1 MAFFFTSKKK
11 WRQYGKQLMDTAIKT
26 GIDAAK
32 TASKRIVQETAKAT
46 GDLIG
51 NKIAD
56 KFTLVVKTQSKEN
69 ENETNKRQSIYIRP
83 KKFSELLKT

>member
-1 MAFFFTSKKK
+1 MALFSLARNIGDKYRKT
-11 WRQYGKQLMDTAIKT
+11 LMDNAIKT
-26 GIDAAK
+26 GIDVAK
-32 TASKRIVQETAKAT
+32 TTSKRIVQETAEAT

-83 KKFSELLKT
+83 KKFSELLKI

>member
-1 MAFFFTSKKK
+1 
-11 WRQYGKQLMDTAIKT
+11 MDTAIKT

-32 TASKRIVQETAKAT
+32 AASKRIVQETAKAT
-46 GDLIG
+46 GYLIG